1 MTDITIPPAA
11 LKAAAKAR
19 YEKWAEQTRVD
30 KRFDGY
36 AIELLC
42 PPWSDINEDYRAEL
56 MEQERTA
63 CLAMLEAWP
72 WKKHGIHH
80 RHDVSIPFVML
91 SMAEVPN
98 DND

>member
-11 LKAAAKAR
+11 LEAAAKDLYEAWCRVHGVADTALPWEDIDNEERDACFTEAR
-19 YEKWAEQTRVD
+19 A
-30 KRFDGY
+30 
-36 AIELLC
+36 
-42 PPWSDINEDYRAEL
+42 
-56 MEQERTA
+56 A

>member
-1 MTDITIPPAA
+1 MTDDIIIPPAA
-11 LKAAAKAR
+11 LEAAYNAR
-19 YEKWAEQTRVD
+19 RNGDTLE
-30 KRFDGY
+30 
-36 AIELLC
+36 
-42 PPWSDINEDYRAEL
+42 DI
-56 MEQERTA
+56 

>member
-1 MTDITIPPAA
+1 MSDRSEAHGDSHIIIPPAA
-11 LKAAAKAR
+11 LEAAVRAMWKTDDPSQWELGMAR
-19 YEKWAEQTRVD
+19 A
-30 KRFDGY
+30 
-36 AIELLC
+36 
-42 PPWSDINEDYRAEL
+42 
-56 MEQERTA
+56 A